1 MISFLVRGVSPRIS
15 NLVLSVAGDVR
26 SEELLE
32 EHERK
37 TVRMRTRRTVGSCD
51 GKSKNSVRR
60 TWIVVV
66 VVTERVLTKSLI
78 KSSTRVLLNIQPTA

>member
-1 MISFLVRGVSPRIS
+1 MSFLVRGVSPRVS
-15 NLVLSVAGDVR
+15 NLVFSVVGDVR

-51 GKSKNSVRR
+51 GKSENSVRR
-60 TWIVVV
+60 T
-66 VVTERVLTKSLI
+66 
-78 KSSTRVLLNIQPTA
+78 